1 MSNEKHDLQH
11 QADRAKPG
19 SKRSVLSYLVVLF
32 GVAFVLL
39 LLSYFMQQRISEAA
53 MDNLQQT
60 STSAV
65 QTLENI
71 IQERDNLKEQVL
83 QLQQD
88 VERLTEEKTELDS
101 ARRLQNN
108 ALNELLDQ
116 ADAMQ
121 WFWQIEHAFTSG
133 DRAKTEAL
141 IEQFESLELFDCL
154 PAENTTET
162 DQISPAQRYKDICDI
177 LFLT

>member
-1 MSNEKHDLQH
+1 MSQDKHNLQH
-11 QADRAKPG
+11 QADRVKPG
-19 SKRSVLSYLVVLF
+19 SRRSVLSYLVILF
-32 GVAFVLL
+32 AAAFVLL
-39 LLSYFMQQRISEAA
+39 LLSYFMQQRTNEQA

-65 QTLENI
+65 QTLEGLI
-71 IQERDNLKEQVL
+71 KERDQLQEQVE

-88 VERLTEEKTELDS
+88 VERLTGEKMELDS

-108 ALNELLDQ
+108 AINDMLDQ

-133 DRAKTEAL
+133 DHAKAEEL
-141 IEQFESLELFDCL
+141 IEQFESLGLFDCL

-162 DQISPAQRYKDICDI
+162 DQISPLQRYKDICDI

>member
-1 MSNEKHDLQH
+1 MSSENHDLQR

-19 SKRSVLSYLVVLF
+19 SRRSVLSYLVILF

-39 LLSYFMQQRISEAA
+39 LLSYFMQQRTNELA

-65 QTLENI
+65 QTLENLI
-71 IQERDNLKEQVL
+71 KERDELKEQVD

-88 VERLTEEKTELDS
+88 VEQLTGEKAELDS
-101 ARRLQNN
+101 ARRTQNN
-108 ALNELLDQ
+108 AINDMLDQ

-133 DRAKTEAL
+133 DYTKAEEL
-141 IEQFESLELFDCL
+141 IEQFESLALFDCL
-154 PAENTTET
+154 PTENTTET
-162 DQISPAQRYKDICDI
+162 DQVSPAQRYKDICDI